1 MRKNEAKFTTVF
13 FSEAGTKNKNNDYF
27 GYVQLDNYAIWAVA
41 DGFDEEEGADVAA
54 RLAVES
60 AIEYFMLHPEFSR
73 EIISEIMSYVNLKV
87 REKQSETERYSLMH
101 TSFLIVISNYN
112 ALLYGNIGNT
122 RFYHLRNGYVISQ
135 SSDDT
140 VAQLLV
146 EEEALNTGDLKY
158 HRQRNDLLQA
168 IGDYGEIKPNILKT
182 PVILQEKDT
191 FCLTTI
197 GFWENIDEKEMEVEF
212 SRYDE
217 SKKWLVSL
225 EKKVVATL
233 RDDVENYTFAA
244 VTIEDV
250 AEPLPMEKN
259 NRKFF
264 IKIVVVAIA
273 SILII
278 LTLTLWHVK
287 KKKDIM
293 NKVTVYEQQAE
304 EELIKK
310 NFENSVKELE
320 LVIGEYEKL
329 KPKSRGIIGF
339 FLNADARRKEMEK
352 KIEETKSKIKDTE
365 KLKKVF
371 SDIREGN
378 ELFNSGN
385 YEEASKKYQEA
396 KYSLEQN
403 TYKRDEVNTEEVL
416 SEINSRIEATSK
428 LKEAKNLEITGD
440 TAFTSGNYNLAK
452 ENYKMASDI
461 YLANGRADYV
471 SSMEEKIREINEKE
485 KQSYNGALLA
495 ENRGDVL
502 SHSDAD
508 MSREAYYQAR
518 ETYQILGDTV
528 KSQEIDTKIQELNS
542 RQMAKL
548 QTANNMVQE
557 GLNQITANNPSEALT
572 LLTKARTMYQELKDS
587 NNVNNVDKFINQ
599 TQEFIKYESEKEK
612 ELIQQSEQSKLEIQ
626 LKDEEIEQ
634 ERIKRE
640 KISRDIESG
649 TNFEIQGDQMY
660 VLKRYSESISKYE
673 EAKRIFESLKNE
685 GNFNNQLKLEYLERK
700 IKRSEVFLYEEEGDK
715 ESKNK
720 NWKEAEKKYEQAK
733 ENIKLSDVNTEDEQ
747 RIDKKLKKI
756 QKKTNKKWWQFWK

>member
-1 MRKNEAKFTTVF
+1 MRKNEAKFITVF

-60 AIEYFMLHPEFSR
+60 AIEYFMLHPGFNI
-73 EIISEIMSYVNLKV
+73 EIINEIMSYANLKV
-87 REKQSETERYSLMH
+87 REKQTETERYSLMH

-146 EEEALNTGDLKY
+146 GEEALNTGDLKY

-182 PVILQEKDT
+182 PITLQEKDV
-191 FCLTTI
+191 FCLTTMV
-197 GFWENIDEKEMEVEF
+197 FWENIDEKEMEVEL

-217 SKKWLVSL
+217 GKKWLVSL
-225 EKKVVATL
+225 EKKVIATL
-233 RDDVENYTFAA
+233 RDNVENYTFAA
-244 VTIEDV
+244 VGIEAV

-264 IKIVVVAIA
+264 MKIALVAIA

-278 LTLTLWHVK
+278 LTLTLWQVK
-287 KKKDIM
+287 KRKDIM

-329 KPKSRGIIGF
+329 KPKSRGVIGF
-339 FLNADARRKEMEK
+339 FLNADARRKEMDR

-378 ELFNSGN
+378 EFFNNGN

-485 KQSYNGALLA
+485 NQSYNGALLA

-502 SHSDAD
+502 SHSDVD

-557 GLNQITANNPSEALT
+557 GLNQITSNNPSEALS

-626 LKDEEIEQ
+626 LKEEEIEQ

-640 KISRDIESG
+640 KISRDIESA

-673 EAKRIFESLKNE
+673 EAKKIFETLKNE

-733 ENIKLSDVNTEDEQ
+733 ENIKLSDINTEDEQ

>member
-27 GYVQLDNYAIWAVA
+27 GYVQLDNYAIWVVA
-41 DGFDEEEGADVAA
+41 DGFDEEEGADVSA
-54 RLAVES
+54 RLAVEA
-60 AIEYFMLHPEFSR
+60 AIEYFMLHPGFNT
-73 EIISEIMSYVNLKV
+73 EIINEIMLYANLKV
-87 REKQSETERYSLMH
+87 REKQTETERYSLMH
-101 TSFLIVISNYN
+101 TSLLIVISNYN

-197 GFWENIDEKEMEVEF
+197 GFWENIDEKEMEVEL

-217 SKKWLVSL
+217 GKKWLISL
-225 EKKVVATL
+225 EKKVMATL
-233 RDDVENYTFAA
+233 RDNVENYTFAA
-244 VTIEDV
+244 VGIEAV

-264 IKIVVVAIA
+264 MKIALVAIA

-278 LTLTLWHVK
+278 LTLTLWQIK
-287 KKKDIM
+287 KRKDIM

-339 FLNADARRKEMEK
+339 FLNADARRKEMDK

-471 SSMEEKIREINEKE
+471 SSMEEKVREINDKE

-626 LKDEEIEQ
+626 LKEEEIEQ

-700 IKRSEVFLYEEEGDK
+700 IKKSEVFLYEEEGDK

-733 ENIKLSDVNTEDEQ
+733 ENIKLTDVKIEDEQ

>member
-73 EIISEIMSYVNLKV
+73 EIINEIMSYANLKV
-87 REKQSETERYSLMH
+87 REKQTETERYSLMH

-146 EEEALNTGDLKY
+146 GEEALNTEDLKY

-182 PVILQEKDT
+182 PITLQEKDV

-197 GFWENIDEKEMEVEF
+197 GFWENIDEKEMEVEL

-264 IKIVVVAIA
+264 IKIVVV
-273 SILII
+273 
-278 LTLTLWHVK
+278 TLWHVK

-339 FLNADARRKEMEK
+339 FLNADARRKEMDK

>member
-41 DGFDEEEGADVAA
+41 DGFDEEEGADLAA
-54 RLAVES
+54 RLAVKS
-60 AIEYFMLHPEFSR
+60 AIEYFMLYPKFNT
-73 EIISEIMSYVNLKV
+73 EIISEIISYVNLKV
-87 REKQSETERYSLMH
+87 REKQAETERYSLMH
-101 TSFLIVISNYN
+101 TSFLVVISNYN
-112 ALLYGNIGNT
+112 ALLYGNIGNA
-122 RFYHLRNGYVISQ
+122 RFYHLRNGYVLSQ

-140 VAQLLV
+140 VSQLLV
-146 EEEALNTGDLKY
+146 EEGALNTGDLKY

-168 IGDYGEIKPNILKT
+168 IGDYGKIKPNILKT
-182 PVILQEKDT
+182 PITLQEKDV
-191 FCLTTI
+191 FCLTTM
-197 GFWENIDEKEMEVEF
+197 GFWENVDEKEMEVEL

-217 SKKWLVSL
+217 SRKWLVSL
-225 EKKVVATL
+225 EKKVMATL

-244 VTIEDV
+244 VSIEAV
-250 AEPLPMEKN
+250 AVPLPMEKD

-264 IKIVVVAIA
+264 IKIAIA
-273 SILII
+273 VILSIIII
-278 LTLTLWHVK
+278 LTLTLWQVK
-287 KKKDIM
+287 KRKDIM
-293 NKVTVYEQQAE
+293 NKVIAYEQQAD

-310 NFENSVKELE
+310 NFDNSVKELE

-329 KPKSRGIIGF
+329 KPKSRGVIGF
-339 FLNADARRKEMEK
+339 FLNADARRKEMDK

>member
-27 GYVQLDNYAIWAVA
+27 GYIQLDNYAIWAVA

-60 AIEYFMLHPEFSR
+60 AIEYFMLHPGFNI
-73 EIISEIMSYVNLKV
+73 EIINEIMSYANLKV
-87 REKQSETERYSLMH
+87 REKQTETERYSLMH
-101 TSFLIVISNYN
+101 TSLLIVISNYN

-146 EEEALNTGDLKY
+146 GEEALNTGDLKY

-168 IGDYGEIKPNILKT
+168 IGDYGKIKPNILKT

-197 GFWENIDEKEMEVEF
+197 GFWENIDEKEMEVEL

-217 SKKWLVSL
+217 GKKWLVSL
-225 EKKVVATL
+225 EKKVIATL
-233 RDDVENYTFAA
+233 RDNVENYTFAA
-244 VTIEDV
+244 VGIEAV

-264 IKIVVVAIA
+264 MKISLVAIA

-278 LTLTLWHVK
+278 LTLTLWQVK
-287 KKKDIM
+287 KRKDIM

-329 KPKSRGIIGF
+329 KPKSRGVIGF
-339 FLNADARRKEMEK
+339 FLNADARRKEMDR

-378 ELFNSGN
+378 EFFNNGN

-495 ENRGDVL
+495 ENKGDVL
-502 SHSDAD
+502 SHSDVD

-557 GLNQITANNPSEALT
+557 GLNQITSNNPSEALS

-626 LKDEEIEQ
+626 LKEEEIEQ

-640 KISRDIESG
+640 KISRDIESA

-673 EAKRIFESLKNE
+673 EAKKIFETLKNE

>member
-27 GYVQLDNYAIWAVA
+27 GYIQLDNYAIWAVA

-60 AIEYFMLHPEFSR
+60 AIEYFMLHPGFNI
-73 EIISEIMSYVNLKV
+73 EIINEIMSYANLKV
-87 REKQSETERYSLMH
+87 REKQTETERYSLMH

-146 EEEALNTGDLKY
+146 GEEALNTGDLKY

-168 IGDYGEIKPNILKT
+168 IGDYGKIKPNILKT

-197 GFWENIDEKEMEVEF
+197 GFWENIDEKEMEVEL

-217 SKKWLVSL
+217 GKKWLVSL
-225 EKKVVATL
+225 EKKVIATL
-233 RDDVENYTFAA
+233 RDNVENYTFAA
-244 VTIEDV
+244 VGIEAV
-250 AEPLPMEKN
+250 AEPLPMGKN

-264 IKIVVVAIA
+264 MKIALVAIA

-278 LTLTLWHVK
+278 LTLTLWQIK
-287 KKKDIM
+287 KRKDIM

-339 FLNADARRKEMEK
+339 FLNADARRKEMDK

-416 SEINSRIEATSK
+416 SEINSRIEATLK

-542 RQMAKL
+542 RQTAKL

-626 LKDEEIEQ
+626 LKEEEIEQ

-700 IKRSEVFLYEEEGDK
+700 IKKSEVFLYEEEGDK

-733 ENIKLSDVNTEDEQ
+733 ENIKLTDVSTEDEQ

>member
-27 GYVQLDNYAIWAVA
+27 GYIQLDNYAIWAVA

-60 AIEYFMLHPEFSR
+60 AIEYFMLHPGFNI
-73 EIISEIMSYVNLKV
+73 EIINEIMSYANLKV
-87 REKQSETERYSLMH
+87 REKQTETERYSLMH
-101 TSFLIVISNYN
+101 TSLLIVISNYN

-146 EEEALNTGDLKY
+146 GEEALNTGDLKY

-168 IGDYGEIKPNILKT
+168 IGDYGKIKPNILKT

-197 GFWENIDEKEMEVEF
+197 GFWENIDEKEMEVEL

-217 SKKWLVSL
+217 GKKWLVSL
-225 EKKVVATL
+225 EKKVIATL
-233 RDDVENYTFAA
+233 RDNVENYTFAA
-244 VTIEDV
+244 VGIEAV

-264 IKIVVVAIA
+264 IKIALVAIA

-278 LTLTLWHVK
+278 LTLTLWQVK
-287 KKKDIM
+287 KRKDIM

-329 KPKSRGIIGF
+329 KPKSRGVIGF
-339 FLNADARRKEMEK
+339 LLNADARRKEMDR

-378 ELFNSGN
+378 EFFNNGN

-396 KYSLEQN
+396 KYNLEQN

-502 SHSDAD
+502 SHSDVD

-557 GLNQITANNPSEALT
+557 GLNQITSNNPSEALS

-626 LKDEEIEQ
+626 LKEEEIEQ

-640 KISRDIESG
+640 KISRDIESA

-673 EAKRIFESLKNE
+673 EAKKIFETLKNE

-733 ENIKLSDVNTEDEQ
+733 ENIKLSDINTEDEQ

>member
-27 GYVQLDNYAIWAVA
+27 GYIQLDNYAIWAVA

-87 REKQSETERYSLMH
+87 REKQTETERYSLMH

-146 EEEALNTGDLKY
+146 GEEALNTGDLKY

-168 IGDYGEIKPNILKT
+168 IGDYGEIKPNIPKT
-182 PVILQEKDT
+182 PITLQEKDV

-197 GFWENIDEKEMEVEF
+197 GFWENIDEKEMEVEL

-244 VTIEDV
+244 ITIEDV

-264 IKIVVVAIA
+264 IKIVVVTIA

-339 FLNADARRKEMEK
+339 FLNADARRKEIDK

-471 SSMEEKIREINEKE
+471 SSMEEKIREINERE

-700 IKRSEVFLYEEEGDK
+700 IKRSEVFLYEEDGDK

>member
-27 GYVQLDNYAIWAVA
+27 GYVQLDNYAIWVVA

-54 RLAVES
+54 RLAVEA
-60 AIEYFMLHPEFSR
+60 AIEYFMLQPGFNT
-73 EIISEIMSYVNLKV
+73 EIINEIMLYANLKV
-87 REKQSETERYSLMH
+87 REKQTETERYSLMH
-101 TSFLIVISNYN
+101 TSLLIVISNYN

-168 IGDYGEIKPNILKT
+168 IGDYGEIKPNILKI

-197 GFWENIDEKEMEVEF
+197 GFWENIDEKEMEVEL

-217 SKKWLVSL
+217 GKKWLVSL
-225 EKKVVATL
+225 EKKDMATL
-233 RDDVENYTFAA
+233 RDNVENYTFAA
-244 VTIEDV
+244 VGIEAV
-250 AEPLPMEKN
+250 AEPLPIEKN

-264 IKIVVVAIA
+264 IKIVVVGIA

-278 LTLTLWHVK
+278 LTLTLWQVK
-287 KKKDIM
+287 KRKDIM

-339 FLNADARRKEMEK
+339 FLNADARRKEMDR
-352 KIEETKSKIKDTE
+352 KIEETKNKIKDTE

-378 ELFNSGN
+378 EFFNNGS

-428 LKEAKNLEITGD
+428 LKEAKNLEMTGD

-471 SSMEEKIREINEKE
+471 SSMEEKIKEINDKE

-626 LKDEEIEQ
+626 LKEEEIEQ

-700 IKRSEVFLYEEEGDK
+700 IKKSEVFLYEEEGDK

>member
-27 GYVQLDNYAIWAVA
+27 GYIQLDNYAIWAVA

-87 REKQSETERYSLMH
+87 REKQTETERYSLMH

-182 PVILQEKDT
+182 PITLQEKDV
-191 FCLTTI
+191 FCLTTM
-197 GFWENIDEKEMEVEF
+197 GFWENIDEKEMEVEL

-259 NRKFF
+259 NKKFF
-264 IKIVVVAIA
+264 IKIVAVAIA

-339 FLNADARRKEMEK
+339 FLNADARRKEMDK

-371 SDIREGN
+371 SNIREGN

-403 TYKRDEVNTEEVL
+403 AYKRDEVNTEEVL
-416 SEINSRIEATSK
+416 SEINNRIEATSK

-502 SHSDAD
+502 SHSDVD

-548 QTANNMVQE
+548 QTANNIVQE

-572 LLTKARTMYQELKDS
+572 LLMKARTMYQELKDS

>member
-27 GYVQLDNYAIWAVA
+27 GYIQLDNYAIWAVA

-87 REKQSETERYSLMH
+87 REKQTETERYSLMH

-146 EEEALNTGDLKY
+146 GEEALNTGDLKY

-168 IGDYGEIKPNILKT
+168 IGDYGEIKPNIPKT
-182 PVILQEKDT
+182 PITLQEKDV

-197 GFWENIDEKEMEVEF
+197 GFWENIDEKEMEVEL

-259 NRKFF
+259 NKKFF
-264 IKIVVVAIA
+264 IKIVAVAIA

-339 FLNADARRKEMEK
+339 FLNADARRKEMDK

-416 SEINSRIEATSK
+416 SEINNRIEATSK

-548 QTANNMVQE
+548 QTANNIVQE

>member
-41 DGFDEEEGADVAA
+41 DGFDEEEGANVAA

-87 REKQSETERYSLMH
+87 REKQTETERYSLMH

-182 PVILQEKDT
+182 PITLQEKDV
-191 FCLTTI
+191 FCLTTM
-197 GFWENIDEKEMEVEF
+197 GFWENIDEKEMEVEL

-225 EKKVVATL
+225 EKKVVSTL

-259 NRKFF
+259 NKKFF
-264 IKIVVVAIA
+264 IKIVAVAIA

-339 FLNADARRKEMEK
+339 FLNADARRKEMDK
-352 KIEETKSKIKDTE
+352 KIEETKSKINDTE

-371 SDIREGN
+371 SNIREGN

-416 SEINSRIEATSK
+416 SEINNRIEATSK

-461 YLANGRADYV
+461 YLTNGRADYV

>member
-54 RLAVES
+54 RLVVEA
-60 AIEYFMLHPEFSR
+60 AIEYFMLHPGFNT
-73 EIISEIMSYVNLKV
+73 EIINEIMLYANLKV
-87 REKQSETERYSLMH
+87 REKQTETERYSLMH
-101 TSFLIVISNYN
+101 TSLLIVISNYN

-197 GFWENIDEKEMEVEF
+197 GFWENIDEKEMEVEL

-217 SKKWLVSL
+217 GKKWLISL
-225 EKKVVATL
+225 EKKVMATL
-233 RDDVENYTFAA
+233 RDNVENYTFAA
-244 VTIEDV
+244 VGIEAV
-250 AEPLPMEKN
+250 AEPLPIEKN

-278 LTLTLWHVK
+278 LTLTLWQVK
-287 KKKDIM
+287 KRKDIM

-339 FLNADARRKEMEK
+339 FLNADARRKEMDK

-471 SSMEEKIREINEKE
+471 SSMEEKIREINDKE

-502 SHSDAD
+502 SHSDVD

-626 LKDEEIEQ
+626 LKEEEIEQ
-634 ERIKRE
+634 EKIKRE

-700 IKRSEVFLYEEEGDK
+700 IKKSEVFLYEEEGDK

-733 ENIKLSDVNTEDEQ
+733 ENIKLTDVKIEDEQ

>member
-27 GYVQLDNYAIWAVA
+27 GYVQLDNYAIWAAA

-87 REKQSETERYSLMH
+87 REKQTETERYSLMH

-168 IGDYGEIKPNILKT
+168 IGDYGKIKPNILKT
-182 PVILQEKDT
+182 PITLQEKDV
-191 FCLTTI
+191 FCLTTM
-197 GFWENIDEKEMEVEF
+197 GFWENIDEKEMEVEL

-259 NRKFF
+259 NKKFF
-264 IKIVVVAIA
+264 IKIVAVAIA

-339 FLNADARRKEMEK
+339 FLNADARRKEMDK

-502 SHSDAD
+502 SHSDVD

-557 GLNQITANNPSEALT
+557 GLNQITSNNPSEALS

>member
-27 GYVQLDNYAIWAVA
+27 GYIQLDNYAIWAVA

-60 AIEYFMLHPEFSR
+60 AIEYFMLHPGFNI
-73 EIISEIMSYVNLKV
+73 EIINEIMSYANLKV
-87 REKQSETERYSLMH
+87 REKQTETERYSLMH
-101 TSFLIVISNYN
+101 TSLLIVISNYN

-146 EEEALNTGDLKY
+146 GEEALNTGDLKY

-168 IGDYGEIKPNILKT
+168 IGDYGKIKPNILKT

-197 GFWENIDEKEMEVEF
+197 GFWENIDEKEMEVEL

-217 SKKWLVSL
+217 GKKWLVSL
-225 EKKVVATL
+225 EKKVIATL
-233 RDDVENYTFAA
+233 RDNVENYTFAA
-244 VTIEDV
+244 VGIEAV
-250 AEPLPMEKN
+250 AESLPMEKN

-264 IKIVVVAIA
+264 MKIALVAIA

-278 LTLTLWHVK
+278 LTLTLWQVK
-287 KKKDIM
+287 KRKDIM

-339 FLNADARRKEMEK
+339 FLNADARRKEMDR

-378 ELFNSGN
+378 EFFNNGN

-485 KQSYNGALLA
+485 NQSYNGALLA

-502 SHSDAD
+502 SHSDVD

-557 GLNQITANNPSEALT
+557 GLNQITSNNPSEALS

-626 LKDEEIEQ
+626 LKEEEIEQ

-640 KISRDIESG
+640 KISRDIESA

-673 EAKRIFESLKNE
+673 EAKKIFETLKNE

>member
-27 GYVQLDNYAIWAVA
+27 GYIQLDNYAIWAVA

-60 AIEYFMLHPEFSR
+60 AIEYFMLHPGFNI
-73 EIISEIMSYVNLKV
+73 EIINEIMSYANLKV
-87 REKQSETERYSLMH
+87 REKQTETERYSLMH

-146 EEEALNTGDLKY
+146 GEEALNTGDLKY

-168 IGDYGEIKPNILKT
+168 IGDYGKIKPNILKT

-197 GFWENIDEKEMEVEF
+197 GFWENIDEKEMEVEL

-217 SKKWLVSL
+217 GKKWLVSL
-225 EKKVVATL
+225 EKKVIATL
-233 RDDVENYTFAA
+233 RDNVENYTFAA
-244 VTIEDV
+244 VGIEAV
-250 AEPLPMEKN
+250 AEPLPMGKN

-264 IKIVVVAIA
+264 MKIALVAIA

-278 LTLTLWHVK
+278 LTLTLWQVK
-287 KKKDIM
+287 KRKDIM

-329 KPKSRGIIGF
+329 KPKSRGVIGF
-339 FLNADARRKEMEK
+339 FLNADARRKEMDR

-378 ELFNSGN
+378 EFFNNGN

-396 KYSLEQN
+396 KYNLEQN

-485 KQSYNGALLA
+485 NQSYNGALLA

-502 SHSDAD
+502 SHSDVD

-557 GLNQITANNPSEALT
+557 GLNQITSNNPSEALS

-626 LKDEEIEQ
+626 LKEEEIEQ

-640 KISRDIESG
+640 KISRDIESA

-673 EAKRIFESLKNE
+673 EAKKIFETLKNE

>member
-191 FCLTTI
+191 FCLTTM

-339 FLNADARRKEMEK
+339 FLNADARRKEMDK

-385 YEEASKKYQEA
+385 YEGASKKYQEA

>member
-27 GYVQLDNYAIWAVA
+27 GYIQLDNYAIWAVA

-60 AIEYFMLHPEFSR
+60 AIEYFMLHPGFNI
-73 EIISEIMSYVNLKV
+73 EIINEIMSYANLKV
-87 REKQSETERYSLMH
+87 REKQTETERYSLMH

-146 EEEALNTGDLKY
+146 GEEALNTGDLKY

-168 IGDYGEIKPNILKT
+168 IGDYGKIKPNILKT

-197 GFWENIDEKEMEVEF
+197 GFWENIDEKEMEVEL

-217 SKKWLVSL
+217 GKKWLVSL
-225 EKKVVATL
+225 EKKVIATL
-233 RDDVENYTFAA
+233 RDNVENYTFAA
-244 VTIEDV
+244 VGIEAV

-264 IKIVVVAIA
+264 MKIALVAIA

-278 LTLTLWHVK
+278 LTLTLWQVK
-287 KKKDIM
+287 KRKDIM

-329 KPKSRGIIGF
+329 KPKSRGVIGF
-339 FLNADARRKEMEK
+339 FLNADARRKEMDR

-378 ELFNSGN
+378 EFFNNGS

-502 SHSDAD
+502 SHSDVD

-626 LKDEEIEQ
+626 LKEEEIEQ

>member
-87 REKQSETERYSLMH
+87 REKQTETERYSLMH

-182 PVILQEKDT
+182 PITLQEKDV

-197 GFWENIDEKEMEVEF
+197 GFWENIDEKEMEVEL

-259 NRKFF
+259 NKKFF
-264 IKIVVVAIA
+264 IKIVAVAIV

-339 FLNADARRKEMEK
+339 FLNADARRKEMDK

-378 ELFNSGN
+378 ELFNNGN

-396 KYSLEQN
+396 KYNLEQS
-403 TYKRDEVNTEEVL
+403 TYKRDELNTEDVL
-416 SEINSRIEATSK
+416 SEINGRINATSK
-428 LKEAKNLEITGD
+428 LKEAKNLEMTGD
-440 TAFTSGNYNLAK
+440 TAFVSGNYNLAK

-461 YLANGRADYV
+461 YLANGKADYV
-471 SSMEEKIREINEKE
+471 SSMEGKIREINDKE

-495 ENRGDVL
+495 ENRGDTL
-502 SHSDAD
+502 SQSDTD

-528 KSQEIDTKIQELNS
+528 KTQEIDNKIQELNS

-557 GLNQITANNPSEALT
+557 GLNQITSNNPSEALS

-626 LKDEEIEQ
+626 LKEEEIEQ

>member
-27 GYVQLDNYAIWAVA
+27 GYVQLDNYAIWVVA

-54 RLAVES
+54 RLAVEA
-60 AIEYFMLHPEFSR
+60 AIEYFMLHPGFNT
-73 EIISEIMSYVNLKV
+73 EIINEIMLYANLKV
-87 REKQSETERYSLMH
+87 REKQTETERYSLMH
-101 TSFLIVISNYN
+101 TSLLIVISNYN

-182 PVILQEKDT
+182 PVILQEKDI

-197 GFWENIDEKEMEVEF
+197 GFWENIDEKEMEVEL

-217 SKKWLVSL
+217 GKKWLISL
-225 EKKVVATL
+225 EKKVMATL
-233 RDDVENYTFAA
+233 RDNVENYTFAA

-264 IKIVVVAIA
+264 MKIVLVAIV

-278 LTLTLWHVK
+278 LTLTLWQIK
-287 KKKDIM
+287 KRKDIM

-339 FLNADARRKEMEK
+339 FLNADARRKEMDK

-371 SDIREGN
+371 SNIREGN

-626 LKDEEIEQ
+626 LKEEEIEQ

>member
-135 SSDDT
+135 SRDDT

-182 PVILQEKDT
+182 PITLQEKDV
-191 FCLTTI
+191 FCLTTM
-197 GFWENIDEKEMEVEF
+197 GFWENIDEKEMEVEL

-259 NRKFF
+259 NKKFF
-264 IKIVVVAIA
+264 IKIVAVAIA

-339 FLNADARRKEMEK
+339 FLNADARRKEMDK

-371 SDIREGN
+371 SNIREGN

-587 NNVNNVDKFINQ
+587 NNINNVDKFINQ

>member
-27 GYVQLDNYAIWAVA
+27 GYIQLDNYAIWAVA

-60 AIEYFMLHPEFSR
+60 AIEYFMLHPGFNI
-73 EIISEIMSYVNLKV
+73 EIINEIMSYANLKV
-87 REKQSETERYSLMH
+87 REKQTETERYSLMH
-101 TSFLIVISNYN
+101 TSLLIVISNYN

-146 EEEALNTGDLKY
+146 GEEALNTGDLKY

-168 IGDYGEIKPNILKT
+168 IGDYGKIKPNILKT

-197 GFWENIDEKEMEVEF
+197 GFWENIDEKEMEVEL

-217 SKKWLVSL
+217 GKKWLVSL
-225 EKKVVATL
+225 EKKVIATL
-233 RDDVENYTFAA
+233 RDNVENYTFAA
-244 VTIEDV
+244 VGIEAV

-264 IKIVVVAIA
+264 IKIALVAIA

-278 LTLTLWHVK
+278 LTLTLWQVK
-287 KKKDIM
+287 KRKDIM

-329 KPKSRGIIGF
+329 KPKSRGVIGF
-339 FLNADARRKEMEK
+339 FLNADARRKEMDR

-378 ELFNSGN
+378 EFFNNGN

-396 KYSLEQN
+396 KYNLEQN

-733 ENIKLSDVNTEDEQ
+733 ENIKLSDINTEDEQ

>member
-27 GYVQLDNYAIWAVA
+27 GYIQLDNYAIWAVA

-87 REKQSETERYSLMH
+87 REKQTEIERYSLMH

-146 EEEALNTGDLKY
+146 GEEALNTEDLKY

-182 PVILQEKDT
+182 PITLQEKDV

-197 GFWENIDEKEMEVEF
+197 GFWENIDEKEMEVEL

-339 FLNADARRKEMEK
+339 FLNADARRKEMDK

>member
-87 REKQSETERYSLMH
+87 REKQTETERYSLMH

-182 PVILQEKDT
+182 PITLQEKDV
-191 FCLTTI
+191 FCLTTM
-197 GFWENIDEKEMEVEF
+197 GFWENIDEKEMEVEL

-244 VTIEDV
+244 ITIEAV

-278 LTLTLWHVK
+278 LTLTLWQVK
-287 KKKDIM
+287 KRKDIM

-329 KPKSRGIIGF
+329 KPKSRGVIGF
-339 FLNADARRKEMEK
+339 FLNADARRKEMDR

-378 ELFNSGN
+378 EFFNNGS

-557 GLNQITANNPSEALT
+557 GLNQITSNNPSEALS

-626 LKDEEIEQ
+626 LKEEEIEQ

>member
-60 AIEYFMLHPEFSR
+60 AMEYFMLHPEFSR

-293 NKVTVYEQQAE
+293 NKVTVYEQQDE

-339 FLNADARRKEMEK
+339 FLNADARRKEMDR

-378 ELFNSGN
+378 EFFNNGN

-502 SHSDAD
+502 SHSDVD

-557 GLNQITANNPSEALT
+557 GLNQITSNNPSEALS

-626 LKDEEIEQ
+626 LKEEEIEQ

-640 KISRDIESG
+640 KISRDIESA

-673 EAKRIFESLKNE
+673 EAKKIFETLKNE

>member
-135 SSDDT
+135 SRDDT

-182 PVILQEKDT
+182 PITLQEKDV
-191 FCLTTI
+191 FCLTTM
-197 GFWENIDEKEMEVEF
+197 GFWENIDEKEMEVEL

-259 NRKFF
+259 NKKFF
-264 IKIVVVAIA
+264 IKIVAVAIA

-339 FLNADARRKEMEK
+339 FLNADARRKEMDK

-371 SDIREGN
+371 SNIREGN

-416 SEINSRIEATSK
+416 SEINNRIEATSK

-485 KQSYNGALLA
+485 KQSYNGAFLA

>member
-27 GYVQLDNYAIWAVA
+27 GYIQLDNYAIWAVA

-60 AIEYFMLHPEFSR
+60 AIEYFMLHPGFNI
-73 EIISEIMSYVNLKV
+73 EIINEIMSYANLKV
-87 REKQSETERYSLMH
+87 REKQTETERYSLMH
-101 TSFLIVISNYN
+101 TSLLIVISNYN

-146 EEEALNTGDLKY
+146 GEEALNTGDLKY

-168 IGDYGEIKPNILKT
+168 IGDYGKIKPNILKT

-197 GFWENIDEKEMEVEF
+197 GFWENIDEKEMEVEL

-217 SKKWLVSL
+217 GKKWLVSL
-225 EKKVVATL
+225 EKKVIATL
-233 RDDVENYTFAA
+233 RDNVENYTFAA
-244 VTIEDV
+244 VGIEAV

-264 IKIVVVAIA
+264 IKIALVAIA

-278 LTLTLWHVK
+278 LTLTLWQVK
-287 KKKDIM
+287 KRKDIM

-329 KPKSRGIIGF
+329 KPKSRGVIGF
-339 FLNADARRKEMEK
+339 FLNADARRKEMDR

-378 ELFNSGN
+378 EFFNNGN

-396 KYSLEQN
+396 KYNLEQN

-485 KQSYNGALLA
+485 KQSYNGAWLA

-502 SHSDAD
+502 SHSDVD

-557 GLNQITANNPSEALT
+557 GLNQITSNNPSEALS

-626 LKDEEIEQ
+626 LKEEEIEQ

-640 KISRDIESG
+640 KISRDIESA

-673 EAKRIFESLKNE
+673 EAKKIFETLKNE

-733 ENIKLSDVNTEDEQ
+733 ENIKLSDINTEDEQ

>member
-135 SSDDT
+135 SRDDT

-182 PVILQEKDT
+182 PITLQEKDV
-191 FCLTTI
+191 FCLTTM
-197 GFWENIDEKEMEVEF
+197 GFWENIDEKEMEVEL

-259 NRKFF
+259 NKKFF
-264 IKIVVVAIA
+264 IKIVAVAIA

-339 FLNADARRKEMEK
+339 FLNADARRKEMDK

-371 SDIREGN
+371 SNIREGN

-416 SEINSRIEATSK
+416 SEINNRIEATSK
-428 LKEAKNLEITGD
+428 LKEAKNLEITGN

-733 ENIKLSDVNTEDEQ
+733 ENIKLSDVNTEDEH

>member
-87 REKQSETERYSLMH
+87 REKQTETERYSLMH

-182 PVILQEKDT
+182 PITLQEKDV

-197 GFWENIDEKEMEVEF
+197 GFWENIDEKEMEVEL

-259 NRKFF
+259 NKKFF
-264 IKIVVVAIA
+264 IKIVAVAIA

-339 FLNADARRKEMEK
+339 FLNADARRKEMDK

-396 KYSLEQN
+396 KYNLEQN

-502 SHSDAD
+502 SHSDVD

-557 GLNQITANNPSEALT
+557 GLNQITSNNPSEALS

-626 LKDEEIEQ
+626 LKEEEIEQ

-640 KISRDIESG
+640 KISRDIESA

-673 EAKRIFESLKNE
+673 EAKKIFETLKNE

-733 ENIKLSDVNTEDEQ
+733 ENIKLSDINTEDEQ

>member
-135 SSDDT
+135 SRDDT

-168 IGDYGEIKPNILKT
+168 IGDYGEIKPNILKIPIT
-182 PVILQEKDT
+182 LQEKDV
-191 FCLTTI
+191 FCLTTM
-197 GFWENIDEKEMEVEF
+197 GFWENIDEKEMEVEL

-259 NRKFF
+259 NKKFF
-264 IKIVVVAIA
+264 IKIVAVAIA

-339 FLNADARRKEMEK
+339 FLNADARRKEMDK

-371 SDIREGN
+371 SNIREGN

-403 TYKRDEVNTEEVL
+403 AYKRDEVNTEEVL
-416 SEINSRIEATSK
+416 SEINNRIEATSK

-572 LLTKARTMYQELKDS
+572 LLMKARTMYQELKDS

>member
-27 GYVQLDNYAIWAVA
+27 GYIQLDNYAIWAVA

-60 AIEYFMLHPEFSR
+60 AIEYFMLHPGFNI
-73 EIISEIMSYVNLKV
+73 EIINEIMSYANLKV
-87 REKQSETERYSLMH
+87 REKQTETERYSLMH
-101 TSFLIVISNYN
+101 TSLLIVISNYN

-146 EEEALNTGDLKY
+146 GEEALNTGDLKY

-168 IGDYGEIKPNILKT
+168 IGDYGKIKPNILKT

-197 GFWENIDEKEMEVEF
+197 GFWENIDEKEMEVEL

-217 SKKWLVSL
+217 GKKWLVSL
-225 EKKVVATL
+225 EKKVIATL
-233 RDDVENYTFAA
+233 RDNVENYTFAA
-244 VTIEDV
+244 VGIEAV

-264 IKIVVVAIA
+264 MKIALVAIA

-278 LTLTLWHVK
+278 LTLTLWQVK
-287 KKKDIM
+287 KRKDIM

-329 KPKSRGIIGF
+329 KPKSRGVIGF
-339 FLNADARRKEMEK
+339 FLNADVRRKEMDR

-378 ELFNSGN
+378 EFFNNGN

-396 KYSLEQN
+396 KYNLEQN

-502 SHSDAD
+502 SHSDVD

-557 GLNQITANNPSEALT
+557 GLNQITSNNPSEALS

-626 LKDEEIEQ
+626 LKEEEIEQ

-640 KISRDIESG
+640 KISRDIESA

-673 EAKRIFESLKNE
+673 EAKKIFETLKNE

-733 ENIKLSDVNTEDEQ
+733 ENIKLSDINTEDEQ

>member
-87 REKQSETERYSLMH
+87 REKQTETERYSLMH

-135 SSDDT
+135 SRDDT

-182 PVILQEKDT
+182 PITLQEKDV
-191 FCLTTI
+191 FCLTTM
-197 GFWENIDEKEMEVEF
+197 GFWENIDEKEMEVEL

-259 NRKFF
+259 NKKFF
-264 IKIVVVAIA
+264 IKIVAVAIA

-339 FLNADARRKEMEK
+339 FLNADARRKEMDK

-371 SDIREGN
+371 SNIREGN

-403 TYKRDEVNTEEVL
+403 AYKRDEVNTEEVL
-416 SEINSRIEATSK
+416 SEINNRIEATSK

-461 YLANGRADYV
+461 YLTNGRADYV

-733 ENIKLSDVNTEDEQ
+733 ENIKLSDINTEDEQ

>member
-27 GYVQLDNYAIWAVA
+27 GYIQLDNYAIWAVA

-60 AIEYFMLHPEFSR
+60 AIEYFMLHPGFNI
-73 EIISEIMSYVNLKV
+73 EIINEIMSYANLKV
-87 REKQSETERYSLMH
+87 REKQTETERYSLMH
-101 TSFLIVISNYN
+101 TSLLIVISNYN

-146 EEEALNTGDLKY
+146 GEEALNTGDLKY

-168 IGDYGEIKPNILKT
+168 IGDYGKIKPNILKT

-197 GFWENIDEKEMEVEF
+197 GFWENIDEKEMEVEL

-217 SKKWLVSL
+217 GKKWLVSL
-225 EKKVVATL
+225 EKKVIATL
-233 RDDVENYTFAA
+233 RDNVENYTFAA
-244 VTIEDV
+244 VGIEAV

-264 IKIVVVAIA
+264 IKIALVAIA

-278 LTLTLWHVK
+278 LTLTLWQVK
-287 KKKDIM
+287 KRKDIM

-329 KPKSRGIIGF
+329 KPKSRGVIGF
-339 FLNADARRKEMEK
+339 FLNADARRKEMDR

-378 ELFNSGN
+378 EFFNNGN

-396 KYSLEQN
+396 KYNLEQN

-502 SHSDAD
+502 SHSDVD

-557 GLNQITANNPSEALT
+557 GLNQITSNNPSEALS

-626 LKDEEIEQ
+626 LKEEEIEQ

-640 KISRDIESG
+640 KISRDIESA

>member
-27 GYVQLDNYAIWAVA
+27 GYIQLDNYAIWAVA

-87 REKQSETERYSLMH
+87 REKQTETERYSLMH

-146 EEEALNTGDLKY
+146 GEEALNTGDLKY

-339 FLNADARRKEMEK
+339 FLNADARRKEMDK

>member
-87 REKQSETERYSLMH
+87 REKQTETERYSLMH

-135 SSDDT
+135 SRDDT

-182 PVILQEKDT
+182 PITLQEKDV
-191 FCLTTI
+191 FCLTTM
-197 GFWENIDEKEMEVEF
+197 GFWENIDEKEMEVEL

-259 NRKFF
+259 NKKFF
-264 IKIVVVAIA
+264 IKIVAVAIA

-339 FLNADARRKEMEK
+339 FLNADARRKEMDK

-371 SDIREGN
+371 SNIREGN

-403 TYKRDEVNTEEVL
+403 AYKRDEVNTEEVL
-416 SEINSRIEATSK
+416 SEINNRIEATSK

-461 YLANGRADYV
+461 YLTNGRADYV

>member
-73 EIISEIMSYVNLKV
+73 EIINEIMSYANLKV
-87 REKQSETERYSLMH
+87 REKQTETERYSLMH

-146 EEEALNTGDLKY
+146 GEEALNTEDLKY

-182 PVILQEKDT
+182 PITLQEKDV

-197 GFWENIDEKEMEVEF
+197 GFWENIDEKEMEVEL

-339 FLNADARRKEMEK
+339 FLNADARRKEMDK

-416 SEINSRIEATSK
+416 SEINNRIEATSK

>member
-54 RLAVES
+54 RLAVKS

-182 PVILQEKDT
+182 SITLQEKDV
-191 FCLTTI
+191 FCLTTM
-197 GFWENIDEKEMEVEF
+197 GFWENIDEKEMEVEL

-259 NRKFF
+259 NKKFF

-339 FLNADARRKEMEK
+339 FLNADARRKEMDK

-385 YEEASKKYQEA
+385 Y
-396 KYSLEQN
+396 
-403 TYKRDEVNTEEVL
+403 
-416 SEINSRIEATSK
+416 
-428 LKEAKNLEITGD
+428 
-440 TAFTSGNYNLAK
+440 
-452 ENYKMASDI
+452 KMASDI

-471 SSMEEKIREINEKE
+471 SSMEEKIREINERE

>member
-27 GYVQLDNYAIWAVA
+27 GYIQLDNYAIWAVA

-60 AIEYFMLHPEFSR
+60 AIEYFMLHPGFNI
-73 EIISEIMSYVNLKV
+73 EIINEIMSYANLKV
-87 REKQSETERYSLMH
+87 REKQTETERYSLMH
-101 TSFLIVISNYN
+101 TSLLIVISNYN

-146 EEEALNTGDLKY
+146 GEEALNTGDLKY

-168 IGDYGEIKPNILKT
+168 IGDYGKIKPNILKT

-197 GFWENIDEKEMEVEF
+197 GFWENIDEKEMEVEL

-217 SKKWLVSL
+217 GKKWLVSL
-225 EKKVVATL
+225 EKKVIATL
-233 RDDVENYTFAA
+233 RDNVENYTFAA
-244 VTIEDV
+244 VGIEAV

-264 IKIVVVAIA
+264 MKIALVAIA

-278 LTLTLWHVK
+278 LTLTLWQVK
-287 KKKDIM
+287 KRKDIM

-329 KPKSRGIIGF
+329 KPKSRGVIGF
-339 FLNADARRKEMEK
+339 FLNADARRKEMDR

-378 ELFNSGN
+378 EFFNNGN

-396 KYSLEQN
+396 KYNLEQN

-502 SHSDAD
+502 SHSDVD

-557 GLNQITANNPSEALT
+557 GLNQITSNNPSEALS

-626 LKDEEIEQ
+626 LKEEEIEQ

-640 KISRDIESG
+640 KISRDIESA

-673 EAKRIFESLKNE
+673 EAKKIFETLKNE

>member
-13 FSEAGTKNKNNDYF
+13 FSETGTKYKNNDYF

-54 RLAVES
+54 RLAVEA
-60 AIEYFMLHPEFSR
+60 AIEYFMLHPGFNT
-73 EIISEIMSYVNLKV
+73 EIINEIMLYANLKV
-87 REKQSETERYSLMH
+87 REKQTETERYSLMH

-146 EEEALNTGDLKY
+146 GEEALNTGDLKY

-168 IGDYGEIKPNILKT
+168 IGDYGKIKPNILKT

-197 GFWENIDEKEMEVEF
+197 GFWENIDEKEMEVEL

-217 SKKWLVSL
+217 GKKWLVSL
-225 EKKVVATL
+225 EKKVIATL
-233 RDDVENYTFAA
+233 RDNVENYTFAA
-244 VTIEDV
+244 VGIEAV

-264 IKIVVVAIA
+264 MKIALVAIA

-278 LTLTLWHVK
+278 LTLTLWQVK
-287 KKKDIM
+287 KRKDIM

-329 KPKSRGIIGF
+329 KPKSRGVIGF
-339 FLNADARRKEMEK
+339 FLNADARRKEMDK

-502 SHSDAD
+502 SHSDVD

-557 GLNQITANNPSEALT
+557 GLNQITSNNPSEALS

-626 LKDEEIEQ
+626 LKEEEIEQ
-634 ERIKRE
+634 ERVKRE

-700 IKRSEVFLYEEEGDK
+700 IKKSEVFLYEEEGDK

-733 ENIKLSDVNTEDEQ
+733 ENIKLTDVKIEDEQ

>member
-87 REKQSETERYSLMH
+87 REKQTETERYSLMH

-182 PVILQEKDT
+182 PITLQEKDV
-191 FCLTTI
+191 FCLTTM
-197 GFWENIDEKEMEVEF
+197 GFWENIDEKEMEVEL

-259 NRKFF
+259 NKKFF
-264 IKIVVVAIA
+264 IKIVAVAIA

-339 FLNADARRKEMEK
+339 FLNADARRKEMDK

-371 SDIREGN
+371 SNIREGN

-403 TYKRDEVNTEEVL
+403 AYRRDEVNTEEVL
-416 SEINSRIEATSK
+416 SEINNRIEATSK
-428 LKEAKNLEITGD
+428 LKEAKNLEITGN

-502 SHSDAD
+502 SHSDAN